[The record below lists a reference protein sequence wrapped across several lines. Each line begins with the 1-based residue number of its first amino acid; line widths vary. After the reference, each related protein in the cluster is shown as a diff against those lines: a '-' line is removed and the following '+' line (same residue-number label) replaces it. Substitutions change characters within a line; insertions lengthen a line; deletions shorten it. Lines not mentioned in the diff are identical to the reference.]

1 MIDICAVTCTLCG
14 MSTTHLLDL
23 IDEWRLA
30 DQGSDT
36 ETARRIGITRAT
48 LSLMRTHGI
57 RALPNRTTLDGISD
71 TTGQP
76 YPSVLV
82 AALRDAG
89 HFDDTRTD
97 RASAFRHG

>member
-1 MIDICAVTCTLCG
+1 

-23 IDEWRLA
+23 VDEWRLA
-30 DQGSDT
+30 DQRSDA

-57 RALPNRTTLDGISD
+57 RALPNRTTLDGIAD
-71 TTGQP
+71 TTGQS
-76 YPSVLV
+76 YSSVLV

-89 HFDDTRTD
+89 YLDGPAHLDVPRTD
-97 RASAFRHG
+97 